1 MSSAFRLC
9 PAKSNS
15 GRVFYA
21 ISGSREI
28 DRLGYVLRMLLGYTA
43 WHYDWR
49 PDAMDW
55 AETIRERIEP
65 TLFNKEGVEIVSCKY
80 VKCSALD
87 EARKTYP
94 T

>member
-1 MSSAFRLC
+1 MKQG
-9 PAKSNS
+9 AK
-15 GRVFYA
+15 
-21 ISGSREI
+21 
-28 DRLGYVLRMLLGYTA
+28 LGLLVVLIPVIAAGVLLLGYTA